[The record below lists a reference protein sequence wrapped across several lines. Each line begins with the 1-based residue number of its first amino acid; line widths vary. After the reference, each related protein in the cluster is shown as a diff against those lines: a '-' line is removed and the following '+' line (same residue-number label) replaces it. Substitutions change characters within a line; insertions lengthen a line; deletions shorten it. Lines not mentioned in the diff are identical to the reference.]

1 MFNKKEFN
9 AMLASAGMTK
19 AEFAK
24 KIGMRT
30 DKLYRR
36 LRAEDF
42 LVTEV
47 QKMVEIFGIEKV
59 IKVFFDVE

>member
-9 AMLASAGMTK
+9 AMLARAGMTK
-19 AEFAK
+19 AELAEK
-24 KIGMRT
+24 LGMRT

-42 LVTEV
+42 LVSEV
-47 QKMVEIFGIEKV
+47 HKMIDIFGEAEV
-59 IKVFFDVE
+59 YRVFFGN

>member
-9 AMLASAGMTK
+9 AMLARAGMTRAQL
-19 AEFAK
+19 AEK
-24 KIGMRT
+24 LGMRV

-42 LVTEV
+42 LVSEV
-47 QKMVEIFGIEKV
+47 TKMMEIFGSAEV
-59 IKVFFDVE
+59 YRVFFGE

>member
-9 AMLASAGMTK
+9 AMLARAGMTRAQL
-19 AEFAK
+19 AEK
-24 KIGMRT
+24 LGMRV

-42 LVTEV
+42 LVSEV
-47 QKMVEIFGIEKV
+47 QKMVEIFGLDEV
-59 IKVFFDVE
+59 LHVFFCE